1 LRTRRSDNFTAIT
14 VEGQILPADL
24 LQRIVEKDSELGG
37 LTPDSYHL
45 SPGETV
51 NEATSRAWNR
61 LTANWSSFKN
71 ARAKLPAN
79 DPGTTI
85 TRDRWLLPLFQELGY
100 GRLPATRAAVAIDGK
115 SYAISHWWAN
125 VPIHLVGYGVSL
137 DRLSARV
144 AGAARSS
151 PHSLTQ
157 ELLNRS
163 EDALWG
169 FVSNGLQL
177 RILRDNQN
185 LVRQAYVE
193 FDLEAMMDGEVYS
206 DFVILWLLCHQSRV
220 EAEKPT
226 DYWLE
231 KWSRAA
237 QERGVR
243 ALEHLRE
250 GVEAAISHLGSG
262 FLAHRRNQYL
272 KDKLRSGVLDKQD
285 YYRQLLRIIYRLLFL
300 FVAEDRTDE
309 TNRSLLFNPNAS
321 EEASDR
327 YTRFYSTKKLRT
339 LAERRHGSPHSDL
352 YAGLQLVMQKLGSD
366 SGCPELGLPALG
378 SFLFSHESIA
388 DLNDCEIANHD
399 LLDAVRALAF
409 ATDNRARR
417 QIDYKNLG
425 SEELGSV
432 YESLLEL
439 HPQLN
444 IEAGTFS
451 LSTAAGHERKTT
463 GSYYTHDSLVQALLD
478 SALDPVLRDCERN
491 HVERGYAS
499 AQEAILNLRICDP
512 ACGSGH
518 FLIAAAHRIA
528 KRLTSTRTN
537 DQEPSPE
544 AIRHALR
551 EVVGRCLYGV
561 DVNPMAV
568 ELCKVSLWMEALEP
582 GKPLSFLDYHIQ
594 QGNSL
599 LGTTPSL
606 MDVGIPD
613 QAFKPIQGDDRDY
626 CSEYKRHNRDERK
639 GFKRLPYQE
648 RAPWERLGNVVAGLA
663 EIENL
668 DDQAIGS
675 VREQERRYAALVNS
689 NDYRFNGQLLA
700 DAWCAAFVWKKR
712 KDPELPYPITEEV
725 YRTIEKDAVTVANS
739 WMENEILRLTR
750 QYQFF
755 HWHLRFPTVFRLPSP
770 DEEPQAN
777 VTGWIGGFDVVLG
790 NPPWERV
797 KLQEREWFAERRPDI
812 ANAPNAAA
820 RARMIALLAEE
831 DPVLYEAFLEA
842 RRTAEGESHLVR
854 DGGRYPLCG
863 RGDINTY
870 AIFSE
875 NMRSLI
881 NSVGRLGCIVPS
893 GIATDDTTKFFFQ
906 DLVDSDTLVS
916 LYDFENSVGLF
927 PGVGH
932 GRQKFCLMTITGN
945 QAAHSTGAEF
955 VWFARYTDDLKD
967 QERRYKL
974 TSEEILLLNPNT
986 RTSPIF
992 RSKHDA
998 ELTKAIYRRVPVLVK
1013 EGTPDSNPWR
1023 LTFVR
1028 MFDMS
1033 NDSQL
1038 FRTREQLENDGWKL
1052 EGNIFRRGGTQMHP
1066 LYEAKMMH
1074 HFNHRFGDYADYPA
1088 GALTS
1093 HLPDIPST
1101 RLNDPSYSVLPR
1113 YWVDAH
1119 AELRRLALVPEGLLA
1134 AFEEQDEEKVS
1145 QLLSVWF
1152 AGALLL
1158 KGESEMGS
1166 RLLHQAFPSIPYMMP
1181 IDQTAEWEM
1190 ATSIA
1195 REFQLQCDEMP
1206 VTGQLEN
1213 WLEAA
1218 EQLINAR
1225 IPRWLVGFRDVCRS
1239 TDERTA
1245 IFSVLPQVGV
1255 GHTCPLV
1262 ISRANFGLS
1271 SVNLIANVSSF
1282 VFDYSTRQKVGG
1294 THLTYGYLKQL
1305 PVLPPETYSSPC
1317 AWHSKT
1323 SAREDQLGTLAD
1335 WLLPR
1340 VLELTYTAEDLR
1352 HFAADC
1358 GFFNEPFGW
1367 DETRRFLLRC
1377 ELDAAFF
1384 HIYGATRADVDYIL
1398 ETFHIVKRK
1407 DEQRLGEYRTKRV
1420 ILEIYDELAEA
1431 MATSQ
1436 SYQTRL
1442 DPPPADA
1449 RLAHRG
1455 PLQPV
1460 SLVLPASSRYP
1471 QPDPGVY
1478 MMRVILSMLEENN
1491 GWIEVER
1498 LMNACSLLAMPN
1510 RLETYGA
1517 RIESTLA
1524 QEWRRRFSDQFK
1536 PDLFLAKVDDL
1547 VQRGEIRLIHEGAE
1561 FKVIRIS
1568 TSALPIDAHIEFDAR
1583 FALRVSDLLVEAEK
1597 ETLTPLA
1604 TRDQIEERSRAA

>member
-1 LRTRRSDNFTAIT
+1 LRTRRSDNFTTIT

-37 LTPDSYHL
+37 LTPESYHL

-51 NEATSRAWNR
+51 NEATSRAWNK

-115 SYAISHWWAN
+115 SYAISHWWAS

-137 DRLSARV
+137 DRLSARI

-163 EDALWG
+163 EDSLWG

-177 RILRDNQN
+177 RILRDNLN

-193 FDLEAMMDGEVYS
+193 FDLEAMMDGEAYS
-206 DFVILWLLCHQSRV
+206 DFVMLWLLCHQSRV

-226 DYWLE
+226 EYWLE

-250 GVEAAISHLGSG
+250 GVDVAISLLGSG
-262 FLAHRRNQYL
+262 FLAHRRNHKL
-272 KDKLRSGVLDKQD
+272 KERLRSGALDKQD

-309 TNRSLLFNPNAS
+309 TTRSLLFSPNAS
-321 EEASDR
+321 QEASER

-366 SGCPELGLPALG
+366 SGCGELGLPALG
-378 SFLFSHESIA
+378 SFLFSQEAIA

-409 ATDNRARR
+409 ATDSRVRR
-417 QIDYKNLG
+417 QIDYRNLG

-444 IEAGTFS
+444 VEAGTFS

-478 SALDPVLRDCERN
+478 SALDPVLEDCERN
-491 HVERGYAS
+491 HSERGYPS

-528 KRLTSTRTN
+528 KRLASARTN

-561 DVNPMAV
+561 DINPMAV

-606 MDVGIPD
+606 MDGGIPD
-613 QAFKPIQGDDRDY
+613 DAFKPIQGDERDY
-626 CSEYKRHNRDERK
+626 CAEYKRRNRDERK
-639 GFKRLPYQE
+639 GFKRLPYE
-648 RAPWERLGNVVAGLA
+648 EVAPWERLGNVVAGLM

-675 VREQERRYAALVNS
+675 VREQERRYAELVKS
-689 NDYRFNGQLLA
+689 SDYRFNGLLLA

-725 YRTIEKDAVTVANS
+725 YRAIEKNPFTVVNS
-739 WMENEILRLTR
+739 WMENEIIRLSR

-755 HWHLRFPTVFRLPSP
+755 HWHLRFPTVFRLATSGEKPS
-770 DEEPQAN
+770 AN
-777 VTGWIGGFDVVLG
+777 FAGWMGGFDVVLG
-790 NPPWERV
+790 NPPWERI

-820 RARMIALLAEE
+820 RARMVAVLAEE
-831 DPVLYEAFLEA
+831 DPLLHEAFLEA

-854 DGGRYPLCG
+854 DSGRYPLCG

-870 AIFSE
+870 AIFAE
-875 NMRSLI
+875 DMRGII
-881 NSVGRLGCIVPS
+881 NPHGRVGCIVPS

-906 DLVDSDTLVS
+906 DLMGSGTLVS

-932 GRQKFCLMTITGN
+932 GRQKFCLLTIAGQ
-945 QAAHSTGAEF
+945 QAKSSVGAEF
-955 VWFARYTDDLKD
+955 VWFAQYADDLK
-967 QERRYKL
+967 EENRRYKL
-974 TSEEILLLNPNT
+974 TSEEIFLLNPNT
-986 RTSPIF
+986 RTSPTF

-998 ELTKAIYRRVPVLVK
+998 ELTKVIYRHAPVLFN
-1013 EGTPDSNPWR
+1013 EGIADGNPWR
-1023 LTFVR
+1023 ASFVR

-1033 NDSQL
+1033 NDSHL
-1038 FRTREQLENDGWKL
+1038 FGTREHLENEGWKL
-1052 EGNIFRRGGTQMHP
+1052 VGNVFRRGGAEKHP

-1074 HFNHRFGDYADYPA
+1074 HYDHRFGDYSDYPE
-1088 GALTS
+1088 GALGS
-1093 HLPDIPST
+1093 HLPDIPDS
-1101 RLNDPSYSVLPR
+1101 RLNNPSYEVLPR
-1113 YWVDAH
+1113 YWVDSHNA
-1119 AELRRLALVPEGLLA
+1119 LRNLASVPDGLLLA
-1134 AFEEQDEEKVS
+1134 IDEQDEDAVRH
-1145 QLLSVWF
+1145 LLQIWF

-1158 KGESEMGS
+1158 KGDHDGGVQ
-1166 RLLHQAFPSIPYMMP
+1166 LLRQAFPTIPHMKALE
-1181 IDQTAEWEM
+1181 QTAESDA
-1190 ATSIA
+1190 ATTFA
-1195 REFQLQCDEMP
+1195 RDFPLQSHEIP
-1206 VTGQLEN
+1206 FGKNVVH
-1213 WLEAA
+1213 WLEIA
-1218 EQLINAR
+1218 EELVNAR
-1225 IPRWLVGFRDVCRS
+1225 IPRWLVGFRS
-1239 TDERTA
+1239 ITNATNERTA
-1245 IFSVLPQVGV
+1245 IFGVLPKCGT
-1255 GHTCPLV
+1255 GNSLPLV
-1262 ISRANFGLS
+1262 LLRGNQTAQVLF
-1271 SVNLIANVSSF
+1271 AAAVSSF
-1282 VFDYSTRQKVGG
+1282 IFDFISRFSVGG
-1294 THLTYGYLKQL
+1294 TNFNFFIVKQL
-1305 PVLPPETYSSPC
+1305 PVLPPDIYAQQCIWDSS
-1317 AWHSKT
+1317 ANKRDHQ
-1323 SAREDQLGTLAD
+1323 ARTLGD

-1340 VLELTYTAEDLR
+1340 VLELTYTAWDLE
-1352 HFAADC
+1352 HFAQDC
-1358 GFFNEPFGW
+1358 GWYGSPFRW
-1367 DETRRFLLRC
+1367 DVERRFLLRC

-1384 HIYGATRADVDYIL
+1384 HLYGIVPEDVEYIL
-1398 ETFHIVKRK
+1398 ETFPIVKRK
-1407 DEQRLGEYRTKRV
+1407 DEQAHGEYRTKRV
-1420 ILEIYDELAEA
+1420 ILEIYEEIAQA
-1431 MATSQ
+1431 IASGHP
-1436 SYQTRL
+1436 YQTRL
-1442 DPPPADA
+1442 DPLPADA
-1449 RLAHRG
+1449 SVAHPPRVQPAPLA
-1455 PLQPV
+1455 
-1460 SLVLPASSRYP
+1460 LPSTIRHP
-1471 QPDPGVY
+1471 QPDAGFY
-1478 MMRVILSMLEENN
+1478 MIRVILSMLQLNN
-1491 GWIEVER
+1491 GSIDVER
-1498 LMNACSLLAMPN
+1498 LMNACELLAMPDT
-1510 RLETYGA
+1510 LERYGST
-1517 RIESTLA
+1517 IEPSLA
-1524 QEWRRRFSDQFK
+1524 HQWRTTFTDELK
-1536 PDLFLAKVDDL
+1536 PDLFIPKIDDL
-1547 VQRGEIRLIHEGAE
+1547 VQRGEIKLTRAGAQV
-1561 FKVIRIS
+1561 KVVRVS
-1568 TSALPIDAHIEFDAR
+1568 TKVLPTDAHIDFDAG
-1583 FALRVSDLLVEAEK
+1583 FSLRVSDSLPQAEK
-1597 ETLTPLA
+1597 DTFTPLA
-1604 TRDQIEERSRAA
+1604 TRDQIEERARAA

>member
-1 LRTRRSDNFTAIT
+1 MRTRRSDNFTAIT

-61 LTANWSSFKN
+61 LTANWSNFNN
-71 ARAKLPAN
+71 ARAQLPTN

-85 TRDRWLLPLFQELGY
+85 TRDRWLLPLLQELGY
-100 GRLPATRAAVAIDGK
+100 GRLPATRAAVTIDGK

-125 VPIHLVGYGVSL
+125 VPIHLVGCGVSL

-163 EDALWG
+163 EDSLWG
-169 FVSNGLQL
+169 LVSNGLQL

-193 FDLEAMMDGEVYS
+193 FDLEGMMDGEAYS
-206 DFVILWLLCHQSRV
+206 DFVMLWLLCHQSRV

-250 GVEAAISHLGSG
+250 GVEMAISLLGSG
-262 FLAHRRNQYL
+262 FLAHRRNHNL
-272 KDKLRSGVLDKQD
+272 KDKLRSGLLDKQD

-309 TNRSLLFNPNAS
+309 TNRSLLFNPHAS

-378 SFLFSHESIA
+378 SFLFSQESIA

-409 ATDNRARR
+409 ATDSRARR

-444 IEAGTFS
+444 VEAGTFT
-451 LSTAAGHERKTT
+451 LSSAAGHERKTT

-478 SALDPVLRDCERN
+478 SALDPLLEDCERN
-491 HVERGYAS
+491 HSERGYTS
-499 AQEAILNLRICDP
+499 AQEAILNLKICDP

-528 KRLTSTRTN
+528 KRLASARTN

-561 DVNPMAV
+561 DINPMAV

-606 MDVGIPD
+606 MGAGIPD
-613 QAFKPIQGDDRDY
+613 EAFKPIEGDERSY
-626 CSEYKRHNRDERK
+626 CSEYKRRNRDERK
-639 GFKRLPYQE
+639 GFKRLLYE
-648 RAPWERLGNVVAGLA
+648 ELAPWERLGNVVAGLMD
-663 EIENL
+663 IENL
-668 DDQAIGS
+668 DDQAIAN

-689 NDYRFNGQLLA
+689 NDYRFNGLLLA

-725 YRTIEKDAVTVANS
+725 YRNIEKNPFTVANS
-739 WMENEILRLTR
+739 WMENEILQLAR

-755 HWHLRFPTVFRLPSP
+755 HWHLRFPTVFRLATNGEKPRTNF
-770 DEEPQAN
+770 A
-777 VTGWIGGFDVVLG
+777 GWMGGFDVVLG
-790 NPPWERV
+790 NPPWERI

-820 RARMIALLAEE
+820 RARMIAVLAKE
-831 DPVLYEAFLEA
+831 DPLVHGAFLDA
-842 RRTAEGESHLVR
+842 RRMAEGESHLVR
-854 DGGRYPLCG
+854 DSGRYPLCG

-870 AIFSE
+870 AIFAE
-875 NMRSLI
+875 DMRGII
-881 NSVGRLGCIVPS
+881 NSHGRVGCIVPS

-906 DLVDSDTLVS
+906 DLMESGTLVS

-932 GRQKFCLMTITGN
+932 GRQKFCLLTIAGH
-945 QAAHSTGAEF
+945 QAKSSVGAEF
-955 VWFARYTDDLKD
+955 VWFAQYADDLKE
-967 QERRYKL
+967 QNRRYKL
-974 TSEEILLLNPNT
+974 TSEEISLLNPNT
-986 RTSPIF
+986 RTSPTF

-998 ELTKAIYRRVPVLVK
+998 ELTKAIYRHTPVLIN
-1013 EGTPDSNPWR
+1013 EGIAGGNPWR
-1023 LTFVR
+1023 ASFVR

-1033 NDSQL
+1033 NDSHL
-1038 FRTREQLENDGWKL
+1038 FGTREQLENEGWKL
-1052 EGNIFRRGGTQMHP
+1052 EGNIFRRAGDEMHP

-1074 HFNHRFGDYADYPA
+1074 HYDHRFGDYSDYPE
-1088 GALTS
+1088 GALGS
-1093 HLPDIPST
+1093 HLPDIPDS
-1101 RLNDPSYSVLPR
+1101 RLKNPSYHVLPR
-1113 YWVDAH
+1113 YWVDSNNA
-1119 AELRRLALVPEGLLA
+1119 LRNLASVPDGLLSA
-1134 AFEEQDEEKVS
+1134 VDEQDEDAVKH
-1145 QLLSVWF
+1145 LLHTWF

-1158 KGESEMGS
+1158 MGDRERGA
-1166 RLLHQAFPSIPYMMP
+1166 RLLQQAFPALPHMVP
-1181 IDQTAEWEM
+1181 LEQTAECDV
-1190 ATSIA
+1190 ATTFARDFPLQSHEIPSGTYVVDWLDIA
-1195 REFQLQCDEMP
+1195 EEL
-1206 VTGQLEN
+1206 V
-1213 WLEAA
+1213 
-1218 EQLINAR
+1218 NAR
-1225 IPRWLVGFRDVCRS
+1225 IPRWLIGFRS
-1239 TDERTA
+1239 ITNATNERTA
-1245 IFSVLPQVGV
+1245 IFGVLPKCGT
-1255 GHTCPLV
+1255 GNSLPLV
-1262 ISRANFGLS
+1262 LLRGNHSAQVLFAAAMSSFIFDFISRFS
-1271 SVNLIANVSSF
+1271 
-1282 VFDYSTRQKVGG
+1282 VGG
-1294 THLTYGYLKQL
+1294 TNFNFFIVKQL
-1305 PVLPPETYSSPC
+1305 PVLPPNIYAQHCTWDSS
-1317 AWHSKT
+1317 ANTGDHQ
-1323 SAREDQLGTLAD
+1323 ARTLGD

-1340 VLELTYTAEDLR
+1340 VLELSYTAWDLE
-1352 HFAADC
+1352 HFAQDC
-1358 GFFNEPFGW
+1358 GWHGSPFKW
-1367 DETRRFLLRC
+1367 DVGRRFLLRC

-1384 HIYGATRADVDYIL
+1384 HLYGIIREDVEYVL

-1407 DEQRLGEYRTKRV
+1407 DEQEHGEYRTKRV
-1420 ILEIYDELAEA
+1420 ILEIYDEIAKA

-1449 RLAHRG
+1449 RLAHRR

-1460 SLVLPASSRYP
+1460 PLVLPAASRYP

-1498 LMNACSLLAMPN
+1498 LMNACSLLAMPD

-1524 QEWRRRFSDQFK
+1524 QEWRRWFSDQFK

-1547 VQRGEIRLIHEGAE
+1547 VQRGEIRLIREGAG
-1561 FKVIRIS
+1561 FRVIRVS

-1583 FALRVSDLLVEAEK
+1583 FALRVSDSLVEAEK

>member
-1 LRTRRSDNFTAIT
+1 MRARRSDNFTAIT

-37 LTPDSYHL
+37 LTPESYHL

-51 NEATSRAWNR
+51 NEATSRAWNK
-61 LTANWSSFKN
+61 LTASWSNFKN
-71 ARAKLPAN
+71 ARAKSPTN

-100 GRLPATRAAVAIDGK
+100 GRLPATRAAVLIDGK
-115 SYAISHWWAN
+115 SYAISHWWAS

-163 EDALWG
+163 EDSLWG

-193 FDLEAMMDGEVYS
+193 FDLEAMMDGEAYS
-206 DFVILWLLCHQSRV
+206 DFVMLWLLCHQSRV

-243 ALEHLRE
+243 ALEHLRK
-250 GVEAAISHLGSG
+250 GVEVAISLLGSG
-262 FLAHRRNQYL
+262 FLAHRRNHNL
-272 KDKLRSGVLDKQD
+272 KDKLRSGILDKQD

-309 TNRSLLFNPNAS
+309 TNRSLLFNPHAS

-327 YTRFYSTKKLRT
+327 YTKFYSTKKLRT

-378 SFLFSHESIA
+378 SFLFSQESIA

-409 ATDNRARR
+409 STDNRARR

-444 IEAGTFS
+444 IDAGTFS

-478 SALDPVLRDCERN
+478 SVLDPVLEDCERN
-491 HVERGYAS
+491 HVERGYTS

-528 KRLTSTRTN
+528 KRLASARTN

-561 DVNPMAV
+561 DINPMAV

-606 MDVGIPD
+606 MDAGIPD

-626 CSEYKRHNRDERK
+626 CSEYKRLNRDERK

-648 RAPWERLGNVVAGLA
+648 RAPWERLGNVVAGLV

-668 DDQAIGS
+668 DDQVIGS

-689 NDYRFNGQLLA
+689 NDYRFNGLLLA

-725 YRTIEKDAVTVANS
+725 YRTIEKDAFTVANG
-739 WMENEILRLTR
+739 WMENEILRLAR

-777 VTGWIGGFDVVLG
+777 VTGWMGGFDVVLG

-820 RARMIALLAEE
+820 RGRMIALLAEE
-831 DPVLYEAFLEA
+831 NPVLHEAFLEA
-842 RRTAEGESHLVR
+842 RRAAEGESHLVR
-854 DGGRYPLCG
+854 DSGRYPLCG

-875 NMRSLI
+875 NMRSII

-906 DLVDSDTLVS
+906 DLVDFNSLVS

-932 GRQKFCLMTITGN
+932 GRQKFCLLTITGSL
-945 QAAHSTGAEF
+945 AASSKGAEF
-955 VWFARYTDDLKD
+955 VWFARYTDDLKE
-967 QERRYKL
+967 QKRRYRL

-998 ELTKAIYRRVPVLVK
+998 ELTKAIYRRVPVLLN
-1013 EGTPDSNPWR
+1013 ESLADGNPWR
-1023 LTFVR
+1023 VSFAR

-1033 NDSQL
+1033 NDSHL
-1038 FRTREQLENDGWKL
+1038 FRTRQQLEGDGWIL
-1052 EGNIFRRGGTQMHP
+1052 EGNVFRRGGAEMHP

-1074 HFNHRFGDYADYPA
+1074 HFDHRFGDYADYPE

-1093 HLPDIPST
+1093 HLPNIPSV
-1101 RLNDPSYSVLPR
+1101 RLNNPSYSVLPR

-1119 AELRRLALVPEGLLA
+1119 AALRRLASVPDSLHEA
-1134 AFEEQDEEKVS
+1134 VDEQDEETVS
-1145 QLLSVWF
+1145 QLLRVWF
-1152 AGALLL
+1152 AGAFLLQG
-1158 KGESEMGS
+1158 KGKLGQD
-1166 RLLHQAFPSIPYMMP
+1166 LLQQASPSLPPMMP
-1181 IDQTAEWEM
+1181 LEHTTEWNAALALARDFPLHPRELPPSGHVDDWLGTAEE
-1190 ATSIA
+1190 
-1195 REFQLQCDEMP
+1195 
-1206 VTGQLEN
+1206 
-1213 WLEAA
+1213 
-1218 EQLINAR
+1218 LINSR
-1225 IPRWLVGFRDVCRS
+1225 TPRWLICFRDI
-1239 TDERTA
+1239 TNATNERTA

-1255 GHTCPLV
+1255 GNKAPLTLISGHDAQIQTCY
-1262 ISRANFGLS
+1262 LS
-1271 SVNLIANVSSF
+1271 NLSSF
-1282 VFDYSTRQKVGG
+1282 VFDYAVRQKMGG
-1294 THLTYGYLKQL
+1294 TTMNYFIVKQL
-1305 PVLPPETYSSPC
+1305 PVLAPQTYLQPC
-1317 AWHSKT
+1317 IWHRSVFT
-1323 SAREDQLGTLAD
+1323 GQEHELTFLD

-1340 VLELTYTAEDLR
+1340 VLELTFTADDLR
-1352 HFAADC
+1352 AFAADC
-1358 GFFNEPFGW
+1358 GYFGEPFVW
-1367 DETRRFLLRC
+1367 NDERRFLLRA

-1384 HIYGATRADVDYIL
+1384 HLYKIDRSDVDYIL
-1398 ETFHIVKRK
+1398 ETFPIVKRK
-1407 DEQRLGEYRTKRV
+1407 DIQEDGEYRTKRV
-1420 ILEIYDELAEA
+1420 ILEIYDEIALA
-1431 MATSQ
+1431 MASSQ

-1449 RLAHRG
+1449 RLAHRSQSV
-1455 PLQPV
+1455 P
-1460 SLVLPASSRYP
+1460 LVLPPASRYP
-1471 QPDPGVY
+1471 QPDPDVY

-1491 GWIEVER
+1491 GRIEVER
-1498 LMNACSLLAMPN
+1498 LMNACCLLAMPD

-1536 PDLFLAKVDDL
+1536 ADLFLAKVDDL
-1547 VQRGEIRLIHEGAE
+1547 VQRGEIRLIREGAG
-1561 FKVIRIS
+1561 FRVIRVS

-1583 FALRVSDLLVEAEK
+1583 FALRVSDSLVEAEK